1 MPQGR
6 RKVPFSGKQK
16 KEQLSK
22 KRNTKQTVPNIG
34 GDNEQTVTSKFD
46 DHVAEPEEESKIIDK
61 VTSQTKAT
69 KNDYMVDVNFSSGN
83 TGRQKYDLIF
93 QKESKEEIMKN
104 KELVR
109 KPLKM
114 ADPKDLE
121 MDIDQLFPEG
131 KCDYPSRPTWDSK
144 MSKDQVESNEAKYF
158 RKYVNDIMI
167 QNEQNLSYFELN
179 LETWR
184 QLWRVT
190 EMADILLLIVDSR
203 FPTAMVPPS
212 LIVNLA
218 PKPVILVLNKID
230 LIPPELALAWRTYF
244 TEKFSNVKKVTFFT
258 SYPAYNLRKQ
268 PYAEEQGGQ
277 HGLQGKKL
285 RGRILMAKEGAIQI
299 VDAVNECTQDLDGE
313 KVDIASWRE
322 KIASV
327 SSKDVGMEE
336 ELVKKIDEENKAIIT
351 LGMIGAP
358 NVGKSS
364 LINSLMGK
372 VVVSVS
378 KTPGHTKHFQTIFI
392 TPSVKLVDCPGLVFP
407 SIVPKRL
414 QVILGSFPIAQTRD
428 PLSVVQYLAERID
441 LPSILKLELPKDRS
455 KWTTYDICEGKL

>member
-1 MPQGR
+1 M
-6 RKVPFSGKQK
+6 
-16 KEQLSK
+16 
-22 KRNTKQTVPNIG
+22 
-34 GDNEQTVTSKFD
+34 
-46 DHVAEPEEESKIIDK
+46 
-61 VTSQTKAT
+61 
-69 KNDYMVDVNFSSGN
+69 
-83 TGRQKYDLIF
+83 LI
-93 QKESKEEIMKN
+93 
-104 KELVR
+104 V
-109 KPLKM
+109 
-114 ADPKDLE
+114 
-121 MDIDQLFPEG
+121 
-131 KCDYPSRPTWDSK
+131 
-144 MSKDQVESNEAKYF
+144 
-158 RKYVNDIMI
+158 
-167 QNEQNLSYFELN
+167 
-179 LETWR
+179 
-184 QLWRVT
+184 
-190 EMADILLLIVDSR
+190 VDSR

-230 LIPPELALAWRTYF
+230 LISPELALAWRAYF

-268 PYAEEQGGQ
+268 PYAEEQGQ

-299 VDAVNECTQDLDGE
+299 VDAVDQCIVDLDE

-322 KIASV
+322 KIDKSI
-327 SSKDVGMEE
+327 SSKDVVVEE
-336 ELVKKIDEENKAIIT
+336 ESVKKNDEENKAIIT

-407 SIVPKRL
+407 SVVPKHL

-455 KWTTYDICEGKL
+455 RWTTYDICEGKL